1 LKVEALSFRFGIGEE
16 REIKSAGERERE
28 REKDWVFF
36 SDKFG
41 RFWVEC
47 FGHFEDWFL
56 LGGLR
61 IGLGFPEA

>member
-16 REIKSAGERERE
+16 REIKSAGERE

-56 LGGLR
+56 FGGVR

>member
-1 LKVEALSFRFGIGEE
+1 LSFRFGIGEE
-16 REIKSAGERERE
+16 RRIKFTRERG
-28 REKDWVFF
+28 REGEGLGLF